1 MCNQE
6 VNSMQVY
13 KNTNTDFKQLTQPL
27 IQSSGLN
34 FTHRGRYS
42 EGVWWGIVAFG
53 CRISKDDKKCI
64 KDSDLLNGYLSKK
77 QHICNMQKMYIFLWP
92 IFKRQIS
99 WLETF
104 YAIQFSLD
112 TLRNCY
118 IMISCLIWTATNMIC
133 SKSSKYVHVYIIL
146 EISTEV
152 LMGDHFMEYFKIN
165 DAKFRLASCISAV
178 FE

>member
-42 EGVWWGIVAFG
+42 GEGVWWGIVAFG

-64 KDSDLLNGYLSKK
+64 KDSDLPNGYLSKK
-77 QHICNMQKMYIFLWP
+77 QCICNIIAKSVYL
-92 IFKRQIS
+92 
-99 WLETF
+99 LV
-104 YAIQFSLD
+104 
-112 TLRNCY
+112 
-118 IMISCLIWTATNMIC
+118 TN
-133 SKSSKYVHVYIIL
+133 
-146 EISTEV
+146 
-152 LMGDHFMEYFKIN
+152 F
-165 DAKFRLASCISAV
+165 
-178 FE
+178 

>member
-1 MCNQE
+1 
-6 VNSMQVY
+6 
-13 KNTNTDFKQLTQPL
+13 
-27 IQSSGLN
+27 
-34 FTHRGRYS
+34 
-42 EGVWWGIVAFG
+42 
-53 CRISKDDKKCI
+53 
-64 KDSDLLNGYLSKK
+64 
-77 QHICNMQKMYIFLWP
+77 MYIFLWP
-92 IFKRQIS
+92 IFKSFKRQIS

-112 TLRNCY
+112 TLKNCY
-118 IMISCLIWTATNMIC
+118 IMISCLIWTAANMIC

-152 LMGDHFMEYFKIN
+152 LMGDPFMEYFKIN

>member
-1 MCNQE
+1 
-6 VNSMQVY
+6 MQVY

-34 FTHRGRYS
+34 FTHRGRCRG

-64 KDSDLLNGYLSKK
+64 KNSDLLNGYLSKK
-77 QHICNMQKMYIFLWP
+77 QRICNIIPKNVYLLVTN
-92 IFKRQIS
+92 FKRQIS
-99 WLETF
+99 WWLETF

-112 TLRNCY
+112 TLKNCY
-118 IMISCLIWTATNMIC
+118 IMISCLIWTAANMIC
-133 SKSSKYVHVYIIL
+133 SKSSKYLHVYIIL

>member
-34 FTHRGRYS
+34 FTHRGRYR

-64 KDSDLLNGYLSKK
+64 KDLDLLNGYLSKK
-77 QHICNMQKMYIFLWP
+77 QRICNIIPKNVYLLVTNFLKANIMVGNCLRYSIFFRYVKKLLHHD
-92 IFKRQIS
+92 IVSHLDCRKHDMFKKFKVCTCLHNFRNKYWS
-99 WLETF
+99 SDGRSF
-104 YAIQFSLD
+104 YGLSFKL
-112 TLRNCY
+112 
-118 IMISCLIWTATNMIC
+118 
-133 SKSSKYVHVYIIL
+133 
-146 EISTEV
+146 
-152 LMGDHFMEYFKIN
+152 YFRIN
-165 DAKFRLASCISAV
+165 DA
-178 FE
+178 